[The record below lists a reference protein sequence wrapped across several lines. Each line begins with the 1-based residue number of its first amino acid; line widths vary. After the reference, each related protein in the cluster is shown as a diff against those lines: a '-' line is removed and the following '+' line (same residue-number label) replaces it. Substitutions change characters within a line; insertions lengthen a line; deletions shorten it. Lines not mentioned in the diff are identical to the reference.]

1 MSLLKTTAIV
11 YLKKTCYNII
21 LKEGKNMKKELEKD
35 ALQQSNESVKIL
47 ITTEDYLITGKLYL
61 PIPSVVKNPTNE
73 NLLFYALNCGNKFIQ
88 LYDCIISNRENV
100 EYQPESV
107 KCYNINLD
115 IVHSCQIIKD

>member
-1 MSLLKTTAIV
+1 
-11 YLKKTCYNII
+11 
-21 LKEGKNMKKELEKD
+21 MKKELEKNV
-35 ALQQSNESVKIL
+35 LQQSNQSVKIL
-47 ITTEDYLITGKLYL
+47 ITTEEYLITGNLYL

-100 EYQPESV
+100 EYQPETV
-107 KCYNINLD
+107 QCYNINLD